1 MDSNN
6 GSIKYSVSL
15 DDSKMSSDAN
25 HVIDT
30 FSKIGQTA
38 EQEGSR
44 IDTAFSAAAANIG
57 KAFAAIGIAG
67 TLQELGKKILVV
79 RGDFEKLEVAFEVM
93 LGSASKANEL
103 MKQLTY
109 TAATTPFDLQ
119 GVADGAKQLLAYG
132 VSADEVNDTLVRL
145 GNIAS
150 GLSIPLNDL
159 VMLYGTTMTQ
169 GRLFTQD
176 LRQFMGRGIPLADEL
191 AKQFGVTKDKV
202 ADLVT
207 AGKVGFPQVK
217 KAIEDLTNAGGK
229 FAGLM
234 EKQSHT
240 VAGKISNI
248 GDAIDSMF
256 NKIGKQNEGVING
269 ALSAVSYLIENYETL
284 GKVLVTLVTTYG
296 TYKAALIA
304 IAAIQKSQAIYENIQ
319 LMMMFRKELGL
330 ATAAQQAFNITAKA
344 NPYALIASG
353 IALVVTSLSMFSDST
368 EEATNK
374 EDTMN
379 QIREQAA
386 EKMAEEKTRIEILVA
401 AARNEK
407 LSLDQRKV
415 AIDKLNKQIPNYNA
429 HLGATTQKYYENK
442 DALDAYLQSL
452 QKMYELEGAKDLLK
466 DLGKK
471 IAKNTVDLKKAEK
484 DLRDATQKDNEISAN
499 TGGVYAYTL
508 SNQAEERVKQLRK
521 ERAELQ
527 SEQKAV
533 NSVYGQAL
541 QEQATGGKR
550 KKTKTTTYQ
559 DDVKQAKK
567 KWEKKKKELKALL
580 KDVHATSA
588 QVKQAREDVNQA
600 EKDIKDLTGVDP
612 TEAATTAT
620 RQAKQAKTEAK
631 KEYKTEVQTRKE
643 TAEYKETQ
651 REVAQEKEKQAAQ
664 LELEI
669 RQAQLSAQEDSTQK
683 EIDQIK
689 LDRDKKIA
697 EIEDEYKQIK
707 EKKIQQAKAVW
718 DANPKHDETP
728 FKLNENDPAYAYTED
743 EKTLRQTKIDAANKE
758 YNDKMH
764 DLEQQRL
771 QYLYDYLKAYG
782 TLQEQKYA
790 IAKEYDEKIAKS
802 HDEWQKKSLEQ
813 EKKNAV
819 ADADAR
825 NLSTRI
831 DWSGTF
837 GNVGKVLKDIA
848 VETLKQVEDY
858 MKTDEFKGLG
868 ADQKKTYSELRTK
881 LQQET
886 GENSVSPFNFKIW
899 GTIEQQVKAYQQS
912 VKNLLDAQKK
922 HTDAVEK
929 LEKADNDYKNATD
942 DAAKAIAKTAVDA
955 AKADVEKTGK
965 DQTDAQTKADKA
977 KSDLTDSTNAAAQGI
992 QNFSNY
998 LSEMTNGSLYGF
1010 ANGITK
1016 LITSLTKGS
1025 EGFGK
1030 SIEELGGKIGGI
1042 IGAILQ
1048 IIDALGDD
1056 PKQFINDLFEKIT
1069 NTVETILS
1077 QLPSL
1082 VTNIVHDAGNLV
1094 MGVVEGVGSMFG
1106 LKSGWINGSNA
1117 KEVKE
1122 ITEKLTTSNTR
1133 LQNSIDRLKDS
1144 IDKNGGTQAVKDY
1157 EQAYKDEQALIK
1169 NTMQI
1174 LQAQMSYHSNHHSNA
1189 HYWNLNDEDYA
1200 AINETL
1206 TEYLRNNPTAQ
1217 TTKNSVYS
1225 LSDIYS
1231 LTPEQMQA
1239 IADHNVDIWTKM
1251 LDAGK
1256 YDKSEYWENYIELA
1270 GKLEELTEQINENL
1284 TQVSFDSLKSD
1295 FVDDIMDMSKT
1306 ASDFSKDFSQMI
1318 AKSWTNAA
1326 VSNLMQKDLQNF
1338 YDDWSARMKD
1348 TDGLTAQ
1355 DIAEL
1360 KKQYD
1365 TLVNNAI
1372 SIRDDMTQITGYTG
1386 DDSSSQEAS
1395 SGAWQSM
1402 SEDTGEELNG
1412 RFTAI
1417 QSTTVMIYEQIKQN
1431 AASIATISETAGD
1444 NYSVLS
1450 EMNNLVLTCSE
1461 YLQRIVANTNVIPA
1475 MSKLV
1480 EKIKI
1485 NTDKL

>member
-1 MDSNN
+1 MDNNN
-6 GSIKYSVSL
+6 GSVKYSVSL
-15 DDSKMSSDAN
+15 DDSKMGSDAN
-25 HVIDT
+25 RVINT
-30 FSKIGQTA
+30 FNQIGQTA

-44 IDTAFSAAAANIG
+44 IDKAFSTAAANIG

-67 TLQELGKKILVV
+67 TLQELGKKILTV
-79 RGDFEKLEVAFEVM
+79 RGDFQKLEVAFEVM
-93 LGSASKANEL
+93 LGSADKANTL
-103 MKQLTY
+103 MKQLVQ

-132 VSADEVNDTLVRL
+132 VSADEVNDTLIRL

-202 ADLVT
+202 GDLVT

-217 KAIEDLTNAGGK
+217 KAIEDLTNEGGK

-240 VAGKISNI
+240 IAGQISNI

-256 NKIGKQNEGVING
+256 NELGKKNEGVIND
-269 ALSAVSYLIENYETL
+269 ALSAVSYLIEHYETL
-284 GKVLVTLVTTYG
+284 GKVLLTLVATYG
-296 TYKAALIA
+296 TYKAALMA
-304 IAAIQKSQAIYENIQ
+304 TVAIQKSKAIMENIQ

-353 IALVVTSLSMFSDST
+353 LALVITSLTMFADST
-368 EEATNK
+368 DNAADK
-374 EDTMN
+374 EDN
-379 QIREQAA
+379 LNNIREQAA
-386 EKMAEEKTRIEILVA
+386 EKVAEEKSEIETLVA

-407 LSLDQRKV
+407 LSLDQRKI
-415 AIDKLNKQIPNYNA
+415 AIQKLNKQIPNYNA
-429 HLGATTQKYYENK
+429 YLNETTQKYYENK
-442 DALDAYLQSL
+442 DALDAYLDSL
-452 QKMYELEGAKDLLK
+452 QRMYELEGAKDVLK

-471 IAKNTVDLKKAEK
+471 IAKNAVDIKMAEQK
-484 DLRDATQKDNEISAN
+484 VRDATAKDNEVAAN

-508 SNQAEERVKQLRK
+508 SNQAEDELKKLKK
-521 ERAELQ
+521 EREELNKQ
-527 SEQKAV
+527 KKAV
-533 NSVYGQAL
+533 QSVYGEDL
-541 QEQATGGKR
+541 QNQATGGK
-550 KKTKTTTYQ
+550 KKGGKTTTTTYA
-559 DDVKQAKK
+559 DDVKKARQNYQKAN
-567 KWEKKKKELKALL
+567 KELKALL
-580 KDVHATSA
+580 KDRHSTTQA
-588 QVKQAREDVNQA
+588 VKQARADVEQA
-600 EKDIKDLTGVDP
+600 EKDLKDLTGESP
-612 TEAATTAT
+612 TKTAKTQKTTADKVH
-620 RQAKQAKTEAK
+620 KQ
-631 KEYKTEVQTRKE
+631 VVNTRKE
-643 TAEYKETQ
+643 NAEYAETQ
-651 REVAQEKEKQAAQ
+651 REIAQDKIKQAQQNELEVRQAEIDAQENSTKKQI
-664 LELEI
+664 E
-669 RQAQLSAQEDSTQK
+669 
-683 EIDQIK
+683 QIK
-689 LDRDKKIA
+689 LDRDKKLA
-697 EIEDEYKQIK
+697 EIEDEYNQLK
-707 EKKIQQAKAVW
+707 EKKIQQAKQLW
-718 DANPKHDETP
+718 EANPKHDETP
-728 FKLNENDPAYAYTED
+728 FKLNENDPAYAYTDD
-743 EKTLRQTKIDAANKE
+743 EKKLRQTKIDAANKE

-813 EKKNAV
+813 EKKNAI

-848 VETLKQVEDY
+848 VETLKQVEEY

-965 DQTDAQTKADKA
+965 DQTDAQAKADKA

-1010 ANGITK
+1010 ANGISK

-1048 IIDALGDD
+1048 LLDAMGDN
-1056 PKQFINDLFEKIT
+1056 PKQFINDLFDKVT
-1069 NTVETILS
+1069 NAVETILS
-1077 QLPSL
+1077 DLPNL
-1082 VTNIVHDAGNLV
+1082 VGNIVHDVGNLV
-1094 MGVVEGVGSMFG
+1094 VGVFEGIGSMFG
-1106 LKSGWINGSNA
+1106 AKDGWINGSNA

-1122 ITEKLTTSNTR
+1122 LTDKLTKSNDR
-1133 LQNSIDRLKDS
+1133 LQNSIERLKDS
-1144 IDKNGGTQAVKDY
+1144 IDKNGGVQAVKDY
-1157 EQAYKDEQALIK
+1157 QQAYKDEQDLIK
-1169 NTMQI
+1169 NTMAI
-1174 LQAQMSYHSNHHSNA
+1174 LQAQMGYHDHHHSNNY
-1189 HYWNLNDEDYA
+1189 YWRKSIGSADYA

-1206 TEYLRNNPTAQ
+1206 AQYALNNPNAK
-1217 TTKNSVYS
+1217 TTRNSVAS
-1225 LSDIYS
+1225 LQDIYQ

-1306 ASDFSKDFSQMI
+1306 ASDFSKDFTKMI
-1318 AKSWTNAA
+1318 AKAWTNAA

-1338 YDDWSARMKD
+1338 YNNWADRMKD
-1348 TDGLTAQ
+1348 ADGLSKE

-1365 TLVNNAI
+1365 ALVSNAI
-1372 SIRDDMTQITGYTG
+1372 SIRDDMTKITGYTG
-1386 DDSSSQEAS
+1386 DESSQEAS

-1402 SEDTGEELNG
+1402 SEETGEELNG

-1417 QSTTVMIYEQIKQN
+1417 QSTTVMIYEQIKLN
-1431 AASIATISETAGD
+1431 AASIATISQTSGQ
-1444 NYSVLS
+1444 NFSVLS

-1461 YLQRIVANTNVIPA
+1461 YLQRIVANTDVLPNMNRMI
-1475 MSKLV
+1475 